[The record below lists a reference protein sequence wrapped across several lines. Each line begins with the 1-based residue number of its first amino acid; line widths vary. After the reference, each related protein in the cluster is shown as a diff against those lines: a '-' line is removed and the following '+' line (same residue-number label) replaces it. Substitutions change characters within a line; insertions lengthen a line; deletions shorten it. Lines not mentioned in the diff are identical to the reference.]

1 MPVVSDPLLPAVEH
15 LLGAG
20 AGSLLR
26 TVVEAGGG
34 TLVGYARRQVLYR
47 PGDRAAVRYAVRVR
61 WGSGRPVEETV
72 VAVSTVDGPPEG
84 TLVLTA
90 GAATVGLFR
99 YPHDPALPGLPVATY
114 ADRIEAWLRFGA
126 VPMLRVRSY
135 RPTRR
140 AVVHARWAIAEGPEI
155 ERYIK
160 CVPPA
165 DAGRFRRS
173 LAELRGSIPVPV
185 VAAEQAGLG
194 MFALEALPGR
204 TIRDVLLT
212 GTPVDIEALPD
223 GRAIVELLDL
233 LPRPLTTMA
242 RPRPAPIERAAGHGA
257 LLVSILPRVAR
268 RVHELLATL
277 DRVTLDGPEVLVH
290 GDLYDAQIL
299 VDRDGVSGL
308 LDLDDAGRG
317 RRVDD
322 LATFLGHLE
331 ALAEAVPARGPAI
344 GRYAAR
350 VRPAFDAAV
359 GPAALA
365 ASTAAVLVGLATGPF
380 RVQQRGWASRVERRV
395 GLAERNAARL
405 RGFSPATHRSLR
417 ARCDKESA
425 HGDVTREA
433 PAPTCIARY

>member
-1 MPVVSDPLLPAVEH
+1 MPAVSDPLLPAVEH
-15 LLGAG
+15 LLGGG
-20 AGSLLR
+20 AGSLLQ

-34 TLVGYARRQVLYR
+34 TLTGYARRQVLYR

-61 WGSGRPVEETV
+61 WGSDRPVEETV
-72 VAVSTVDGPPEG
+72 VAVTTVDGPPEG

-90 GAATVGLFR
+90 GPAAVGLFR
-99 YPHDPALPGLPVATY
+99 YPHDPALPGLPVATS

-126 VPMLRVRSY
+126 VPALRVRSY

-140 AVVHARWAIAEGPEI
+140 AVVHARWTAGDGLAI

-165 DAGRFRRS
+165 DAGRIRRS
-173 LAELRGSIPVPV
+173 LAELRGSVPVPV
-185 VAAEQAGLG
+185 VAAEQVELG

-204 TIRDVLLT
+204 TIRDVLLR
-212 GTPVDIEALPD
+212 GTPADVDALPD
-223 GRAIVELLDL
+223 GRAIVELLDR
-233 LPRPLTTMA
+233 LPRPPTA
-242 RPRPAPIERAAGHGA
+242 IGRPRPAPIDRAAGHGA
-257 LLVSILPRVAR
+257 LLVSILPRVSR

-277 DRVTLDGPEVLVH
+277 DRVRPDGPEVLVH
-290 GDLYDAQIL
+290 GDLYDAQVL

-331 ALAEAVPARGPAI
+331 ALAESVPARGTAI
-344 GRYAAR
+344 DGYAGR

-395 GLAERNAARL
+395 GLAERSAARL
-405 RGFSPATHRSLR
+405 RGFSPAPHRSLS
-417 ARCDKESA
+417 ARCDKGNA
-425 HGDVTREA
+425 HGDFTWKT
-433 PAPTCIARY
+433 PAPTPTAR